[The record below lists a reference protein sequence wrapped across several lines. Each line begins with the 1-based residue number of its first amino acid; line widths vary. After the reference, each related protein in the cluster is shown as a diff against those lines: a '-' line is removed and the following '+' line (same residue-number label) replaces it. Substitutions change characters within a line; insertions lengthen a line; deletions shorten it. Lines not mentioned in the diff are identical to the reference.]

1 MEGWKK
7 SLYFCVIFLLGIFF
21 GWILSF
27 ISEDKKKSSVGMS
40 EINVFPGHSYSLL
53 IDNER
58 FPLDVHP
65 YEKIKILI
73 KPGKKNKRFNFL
85 PPRVQIPY
93 TPKEE
98 KMSVVRENRFLFRYD
113 TPNALKEFR
122 LSKQESDKFNVGDE
136 VKVTIFEKGSFVDI
150 TSKSKGRGFTG
161 VLKRHNF
168 GRPTMSHG
176 THENFRHGGSIGCA
190 TPARVIKGKKMP
202 GHYGNAIVTIQNL
215 EVVDVI
221 EDKNLLLVRGAVP
234 GSNQSMVRIRQA
246 LKKPAVKK

>member
-1 MEGWKK
+1 M
-7 SLYFCVIFLLGIFF
+7 
-21 GWILSF
+21 
-27 ISEDKKKSSVGMS
+27 SVG
-40 EINVFPGHSYSLL
+40 
-53 IDNER
+53 
-58 FPLDVHP
+58 
-65 YEKIKILI
+65 IL
-73 KPGKKNKRFNFL
+73 GKKMGMTQIFKENGERVSVTVINAGPCTVIQKKTEGTDGYNALQLGFGEKKLDRVKRPLTGHFKKANVK
-85 PPRVQIPY
+85 PS
-93 TPKEE
+93 K
-98 KMSVVRENRFLFRYD
+98 N
-113 TPNALKEFR
+113 LKEFR

-234 GSNQSMVRIRQA
+234 GSNQSIVRIRQA
-246 LKKPAVKK
+246 LKKPGVKK